1 MGFEGICRPSL
12 PPTFSK
18 HGTTRREGGIDV
30 FLHQGSNNRWVGRP
44 VHRSPSRPLW
54 ENTAQIFPSS
64 SSSFQRGSFPRGAI
78 GRQKLRKEEEEEE
91 WELNDS
97 TKSGGGMINYTGRE
111 TGRGKE
117 EERSRG
123 TTESAKQFREK
134 GSERPSKLTA
144 GTKLFKR
151 ERLFPRP
158 DTNYVPFQ
166 FPPFPPPTDLFLQ
179 PRSSA

>member
-1 MGFEGICRPSL
+1 M
-12 PPTFSK
+12 
-18 HGTTRREGGIDV
+18 
-30 FLHQGSNNRWVGRP
+30 
-44 VHRSPSRPLW
+44 
-54 ENTAQIFPSS
+54 
-64 SSSFQRGSFPRGAI
+64 
-78 GRQKLRKEEEEEE
+78 
-91 WELNDS
+91 ELNDS

-123 TTESAKQFREK
+123 TTDSAKQFREK

-166 FPPFPPPTDLFLQ
+166 FPPFPPPTDLFFAAPFISLRKRPPLSVGGKRRSGGDQ
-179 PRSSA
+179 PGQIAFNIPFLKAIGLPQPVGTFGFYKRGFARALIQEAPK